1 MKEKNYKTSEEQ
13 RAKMLAYYY
22 KNRERL
28 LEYQRQIRLKQQQQ
42 SVQHE
47 TLLSMYYDWQEYI
60 LKKLKT
66 KLPKWIRV
74 GLEHQWLNN
83 QNKIRELN
91 QYEQRRK
98 KELER

>member
-28 LEYQRQIRLKQQQQ
+28 LEYQRQIRLKQQQ

-98 KELER
+98 KEHER